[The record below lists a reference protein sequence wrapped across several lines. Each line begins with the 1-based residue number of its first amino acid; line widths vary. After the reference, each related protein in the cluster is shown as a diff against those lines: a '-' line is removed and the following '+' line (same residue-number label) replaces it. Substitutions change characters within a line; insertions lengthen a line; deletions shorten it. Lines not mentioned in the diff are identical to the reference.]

1 MISKNVFSYR
11 PLLID
16 VYSSF
21 EALVCEMDLS
31 EPLLCA
37 LIYRAP
43 KSNKDFLTEFSIFF
57 IYLSHKS

>member
-1 MISKNVFSYR
+1 MIFKNVFSCR
-11 PLLID
+11 PLPIE

-31 EPLLCA
+31 EPLLRA

-43 KSNKDFLTEFSIFF
+43 KSNKDFLTEFSNFF
-57 IYLSHKS
+57 IYLGHKS